1 MMKSLRS
8 TLQVSVL
15 ASLVLA
21 ASARSAFAADVAPKT
36 SIVTLVDHG
45 QQWLLAAAAGP
56 TVASEPTMR
65 STAGAETAVRPVGPE
80 RQPAAEEQSIFD
92 LTPNASVVARDWRGS
107 LKIVGARTM
116 LVDDLRPTA
125 SNRMVIGRV
134 ATNAARISLFAQV
147 GAGEWRVDTVMFPGA
162 VSYSELAGQLGGGFE
177 LHLAPRLRV
186 AGEIQYTMLA
196 RDLHYSEGEVAPR
209 MTSYVIAAAGTF

>member
-1 MMKSLRS
+1 MKSLRS
-8 TLQVSVL
+8 TLSVSVL
-15 ASLVLA
+15 PSLVLA
-21 ASARSAFAADVAPKT
+21 ASARSALAADVAPKT

-56 TVASEPTMR
+56 RVASEPTAR
-65 STAGAETAVRPVGPE
+65 STADAQAAVRPVGPE
-80 RQPAAEEQSIFD
+80 RGPAAEEQSIFD

-162 VSYSELAGQLGGGFE
+162 VSYSELAGQLAGGFE

-186 AGEIQYTMLA
+186 AGEVQYTMLA

-209 MTSYVIAAAGTF
+209 MTAYVIAAAGTF